1 MNDGI
6 FNNGIQQ
13 PVQLRQVNGPLDWQ
27 AFKAQVALQVIGYYV
42 KIYESRQ
49 GNMVTDAQAQAVEA
63 AAELAEKME
72 RRLKQ

>member
-6 FNNGIQQ
+6 FINGIQQ
-13 PVQLRQVNGPLDWQ
+13 PVQLREVKPFDWL
-27 AFKAQVALQVIGYYV
+27 AYKAEVALQVIGYYV

>member
-1 MNDGI
+1 MSDGI

-13 PVQLRQVNGPLDWQ
+13 PVQLRKVKPFDWQ
-27 AFKAQVALQVIGYYV
+27 AYKAQVALQVIGYYV

>member
-6 FNNGIQQ
+6 FINGIQQ
-13 PVQLRQVNGPLDWQ
+13 PVQLREVKPFDWL
-27 AFKAQVALQVIGYYV
+27 AYKAEVALQGIGYYV

>member
-13 PVQLRQVNGPLDWQ
+13 PVQLREVKPFDWQ
-27 AFKAQVALQVIGYYV
+27 AYKAQVALQVIGYYV

>member
-1 MNDGI
+1 MSKSNRQERRETMSN
-6 FNNGIQQ
+6 FN
-13 PVQLRQVNGPLDWQ
+13 WQ
-27 AFKAQVALQVIGYYV
+27 EYKAQVALQVIGYYV